1 MYIQKRKIHM
11 SVHFLSKI
19 CSLHISKNI
28 NMHPDIGRI
37 QKLCV
42 KYKNNVG
49 YYVGSDEKFTL
60 ILSLS
65 KMAYNNINEFP

>member
-1 MYIQKRKIHM
+1 MYIQKKIHM

-28 NMHPDIGRI
+28 NMHPDIDRI